1 MENEKITIKY
11 LNRFEKIYDYLHK
24 KELKILNSNS
34 FPIRN
39 AESNRKNNALQCTL
53 AHIKYHAIIEDYKR
67 IILSTAEIVRE
78 IELSNNSISYSVI
91 IARLIHDKYLSYNNN
106 FQIITESF
114 LLKDIGRYLGIDIIN
129 GFGCCKHMSGISE
142 DTFSNI
148 GLYNSFMPCFS
159 TPDKT
164 IPSKKIAKQSA
175 NHCVNIIE
183 YKGVYY
189 TYDTIHRI
197 LYKFKNGVV
206 MTPYSKSFIV
216 DANLYYKPLSDM
228 LYNNISRD
236 KVIEKIKILDEWS
249 KKEPISYQEFQEI
262 LTDTNNRYDRN
273 TNLLDEFNN
282 DTKYYKKRIV
292 SNL

>member
-1 MENEKITIKY
+1 
-11 LNRFEKIYDYLHK
+11 
-24 KELKILNSNS
+24 
-34 FPIRN
+34 
-39 AESNRKNNALQCTL
+39 
-53 AHIKYHAIIEDYKR
+53 
-67 IILSTAEIVRE
+67 
-78 IELSNNSISYSVI
+78 
-91 IARLIHDKYLSYNNN
+91 
-106 FQIITESF
+106 
-114 LLKDIGRYLGIDIIN
+114 
-129 GFGCCKHMSGISE
+129 MSGISE
-142 DTFSNI
+142 DTFSTI

-164 IPSKKIAKQSA
+164 TPSKKITKQSA

-197 LYKFKNGVV
+197 LYKFENGVV

-228 LYNNISRD
+228 VYNNISRD